1 LLRESRADWKTVMRS
16 GTDSLPRALGALIL
30 TASFLFAQTTAGD
43 ADNSGTI
50 HPVSVGQREV
60 RDHLLGDAPFLRMS
74 LPTTREAVLLSM
86 MGIAVR
92 LTVDS
97 SGAVTSAVADKKL
110 SADIRSRA
118 EAAARNLRYRPFERG
133 GHPVAASFEES
144 VIVLPP
150 ELVPKTRVPFPPVH
164 DWNSVRITLRRT
176 GCFGKC
182 PSYRVEIHGDGTVLY
197 EGESFVAVKGSR
209 RGSIPKETVIE
220 LVNAFHDADYYS
232 LQDEYVW
239 GATDL
244 PTYETS
250 IEIDGRFKKV
260 MDYAGEKIGMPL
272 TVSKLEAD
280 IDRLAETD
288 QWTKGERENY

>member
-1 LLRESRADWKTVMRS
+1 MRS
-16 GTDSLPRALGALIL
+16 GTDSLPRAFGALIL

-43 ADNSGTI
+43 ANSSETI
-50 HPVSVGQREV
+50 HPVSIGQREV

-86 MGIAVR
+86 LGITVR
-92 LTVDS
+92 LTIDR
-97 SGAVTSAVADKKL
+97 SGAVTSAVADKNL
-110 SADIRSRA
+110 SADIRLRA
-118 EAAARNLRYRPFERG
+118 EATVRKLRYRPFERG
-133 GHPVAASFEES
+133 GHPVAATFEES

-150 ELVPKTRVPFPPVH
+150 ELVPKTRVPFPQVQ

-182 PSYRVEIHGDGTVLY
+182 PSYQVEIHGDGTVLY
-197 EGESFVAVKGSR
+197 EGGDFVADKGSR
-209 RGSIPKETVIE
+209 RGSMPKATVIE

-239 GATDL
+239 SATDL

-288 QWTKGERENY
+288 RWTKGERENY